1 MKKFIILSAVCTA
14 MLTVSAGQIPAKP
27 AIQAPE
33 AFTESIKVS
42 ADKIEAACGDKI
54 NFTIQVSG
62 KNIAK
67 RAVIVEVDGNAQIR
81 KKKIYTTDDAGMI
94 KIETTS
100 DRPGM
105 VYCRA
110 VIKGQPNKRR
120 SNAGVA
126 VDKFKVTSSRPCPAD
141 FNAYWNNIKAAL
153 DARPMDAV
161 LTPEPVKN
169 KALKA
174 FKVIFPMGGD
184 GKDGYGKLSYPANAK
199 AKSLPAFLLVH
210 GAGTGMV
217 GVKEEWTTLGGGV
230 LMLSLSPMPADSKG
244 GIYGA
249 RQGRFAGYRHWNAD
263 NREKI
268 FFNMMFQ
275 RVYRALQYLK
285 SRPEWDGKTLIV
297 YGVSQG
303 GGQALAAGGLEPA
316 ITMVVAHVPAL
327 CFHSGNAEGG
337 TSGWPHYFQIPAY
350 KKNKKAVLEATAYI
364 DGVNFARNIKTPRV
378 LVTTG
383 YVDFTCP
390 SESVFAAFNTIPSAN
405 KKIVCTPTADHRVPD
420 PVRKIALDAVADHI
434 KSQR

>member
-1 MKKFIILSAVCTA
+1 MKKFIILSAVCAA
-14 MLTVSAGQIPAKP
+14 MLTVSAGQVPVKP
-27 AIQAPE
+27 AIQASE

-54 NFTIQVSG
+54 NFTIKVSG

-67 RAVIVEVDGNAQIR
+67 RAVIVEVDGNAKIR

-120 SNAGVA
+120 SNVGVA

-210 GAGTGMV
+210 GAGTGV
-217 GVKEEWTTLGGGV
+217 HE
-230 LMLSLSPMPADSKG
+230 
-244 GIYGA
+244 A
-249 RQGRFAGYRHWNAD
+249 RGERRRGRR
-263 NREKI
+263 R
-268 FFNMMFQ
+268 
-275 RVYRALQYLK
+275 RALGDEVDDRRDRGL
-285 SRPEWDGKTLIV
+285 DLDV
-297 YGVSQG
+297 
-303 GGQALAAGGLEPA
+303 GQVDRFGPA
-316 ITMVVAHVPAL
+316 HA
-327 CFHSGNAEGG
+327 
-337 TSGWPHYFQIPAY
+337 
-350 KKNKKAVLEATAYI
+350 
-364 DGVNFARNIKTPRV
+364 
-378 LVTTG
+378 
-383 YVDFTCP
+383 
-390 SESVFAAFNTIPSAN
+390 
-405 KKIVCTPTADHRVPD
+405 
-420 PVRKIALDAVADHI
+420 AVAVVGAEAQVVHAREVRRAD
-434 KSQR
+434 REVLRERAGFG

>member
-1 MKKFIILSAVCTA
+1 MKKFIILSALCTA
-14 MLTVSAGQIPAKP
+14 MLTVSAGNAPVKP
-27 AIQAPE
+27 AVKAQKT
-33 AFTESIKVS
+33 FTEEIKVS
-42 ADKIEAACGDKI
+42 ADKIEAKCGDKI
-54 NFTIQVSG
+54 TFTIQLSG

-67 RAVIVEVDGNAQIR
+67 RAVIVELDGNAKIR
-81 KKKIYTTDDAGMI
+81 KKKLYTSDDTGLI
-94 KIETTS
+94 KIETAS

-120 SNAGVA
+120 SNVGVA
-126 VDKFKVTSSRPCPAD
+126 VDKFKITSSRPCPAD
-141 FNAYWNNIKAAL
+141 FNTYWDKIKV
-153 DARPMDAV
+153 DIDKRPMDAI

-169 KALKA
+169 KSLKA
-174 FKVIFPMGGD
+174 FKVILPMGGD

-199 AKSLPAFLLVH
+199 PKSLPAFLLVH

-217 GVKEEWTTLGGGV
+217 SVKEDWTTIGGGV
-230 LMLSLSPMPADSKG
+230 IMLSLSPMPADSKG
-244 GIYGA
+244 GVYHA

-263 NREKI
+263 NRDKI

-316 ITMVVAHVPAL
+316 ISMVVAHVPAL

-337 TSGWPHYFQIPAY
+337 TSGWPHYFQTPTY
-350 KKNKKAVLEATAYI
+350 KKNKNAVLEAAAYI
-364 DGVNFARNIKTPRV
+364 DGVNFARNIRKPRV

-383 YVDFTCP
+383 FVDFTCP
-390 SESVFAAFNTIPSAN
+390 SESVFAAFNNIPSAD
-405 KKIVCTPTADHRVPD
+405 KKIICTPTANHRVPN
-420 PVRKIALDAVADHI
+420 PVRKISLDAIADHI